1 MKPGCSSPASSPRG
15 AARLPR
21 SRPRH
26 GSGIAA
32 RGRPWHHRRAA
43 PPFRGTDMRV
53 RFAGFLLAL
62 VAFVPA
68 AFAQAPLITEKK
80 FFTLPQYTTQGG
92 KAIKN
97 VRVGYETY
105 GKLNATGDNAI
116 FIAHFFS
123 GTSHAA
129 GRYKADEKTAGYW
142 DAIIGAG
149 KAIDTD
155 KYFVVSAD
163 TLANLNVKS
172 PTLGTTGPATVNP
185 DTGKPYGSTF
195 PVVTMGDSV
204 RVHKALVDS
213 CSVKKLVAVAGAS
226 GGSIQ
231 AMEWAAQCPALV
243 ERVVH
248 VIGPGLDIPP
258 YVIGLL
264 DLWAMPIRMDPN
276 WKGGDYFGGPE
287 PLEGI
292 AQSLKTVTL
301 TALHFGWAEKAHG
314 YKWASEGN
322 DPADAMGNLFAI
334 EDSLYKTGQS
344 RASSTDAAHFVWTA
358 KANQLYNLEKQQAN
372 IKAKVLFLPA
382 KTDMVFPPELSKRW
396 AEKLKAQGNHVELYE
411 IEGTSG
417 HLDGLFSIAKVGD
430 QIKAFLAK

>member
-1 MKPGCSSPASSPRG
+1 M
-15 AARLPR
+15 
-21 SRPRH
+21 RH
-26 GSGIAA
+26 G
-32 RGRPWHHRRAA
+32 
-43 PPFRGTDMRV
+43 
-53 RFAGFLLAL
+53 FAGLAL
-62 VAFVPA
+62 ALI
-68 AFAQAPLITEKK
+68 APLALAQGLLTEKK
-80 FFTLPQYTTQGG
+80 FFTLPTYTTQHG
-92 KAIKN
+92 KTIKQ

-105 GKLNATGDNAI
+105 GKLNAAGDNAI
-116 FIAHFFS
+116 FVAHFFS

-129 GRYKADEKTAGYW
+129 GRYKADEKAAGYW
-142 DAIIGAG
+142 DAIIGPG

-163 TLANLNVKS
+163 TLVNLNVKS
-172 PTLGTTGPATVNP
+172 AMVGTVGPATTNP
-185 DTGKPYGSTF
+185 DTGKPYGSSF

-213 CSVKKLVAVAGAS
+213 LGVKKLVAVAGAS

-231 AMEWAAQCPALV
+231 AMEWGAQYPGFV
-243 ERVVH
+243 ERVIH
-248 VIGPGLDIPP
+248 VIGPGLDIHP

-276 WKGGDYFGGPE
+276 WKGGDYFGGAE
-287 PLEGI
+287 PNEGV

-301 TALHFGWAEKAHG
+301 TALHFGWAEKVHG
-314 YKWASEGN
+314 YKWAGEGKN
-322 DPADAMGNLFAI
+322 PADSMTHLFAI

-344 RASSTDAAHFVWTA
+344 RASATDAAHFVWTA
-358 KANQLYNLEKQQAN
+358 KANQLYNLEKQQAS

-382 KTDMVFPPELSKRW
+382 KTDMIFPPELSRRW
-396 AEKLKAQGNHVELYE
+396 ADKLKAQGNHVEVYE

-430 QIKAFLAK
+430 QIKAFLSK